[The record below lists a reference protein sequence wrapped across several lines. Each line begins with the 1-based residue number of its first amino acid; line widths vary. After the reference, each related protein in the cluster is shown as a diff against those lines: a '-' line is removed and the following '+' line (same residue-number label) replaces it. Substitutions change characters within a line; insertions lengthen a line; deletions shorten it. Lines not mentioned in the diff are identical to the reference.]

1 MLLYWIWL
9 SELKNVSLLQKH
21 RLLEK
26 FGSPEELYHTDR
38 AVLQN
43 LDISQSVQ
51 QALQEKDLRPA
62 ERILRACADLEI
74 GLLPLTDVAYATKL
88 RNTTDA
94 PLLLYYK
101 GILPDWESRPFVG
114 IVGTRKATAYGLQT
128 ARQMGRQI
136 ASSGGVV
143 VSGCAAGGDAAAMW
157 GALEA
162 NAPVVGILGGGVDVV
177 YPAQNRKLFQAILSQ
192 GGCLFSEYPPGS
204 EPLPWHFPERNRIIS
219 GLSNGILVVEAPK
232 KSGTLITARHALE
245 QGRDVFVVPGNINTA
260 SCEGSNLLLQE
271 GAMAVLSG
279 WDVLCTY
286 EYLYPGKLTPRLKTH
301 DFNRGQ
307 MNTNVAQN
315 PVTPAPDMEKR
326 EKTRKKLVDKQ
337 PISSYSVLENKEI
350 VLTEIEQTVLAQLT
364 TEPQEPA
371 ELIAKLSLPAGK
383 VLSALTMLT
392 VKGIV
397 RKHPGGRI
405 SIL

>member
-1 MLLYWIWL
+1 MLLHWIWL
-9 SELKNVSLLQKH
+9 SELKISLLQKH

-26 FGSPEELYHTDR
+26 FGSPEELYLTDG
-38 AVLQN
+38 AALQN
-43 LDISQSVQ
+43 LGISQSIRE
-51 QALQEKDLRPA
+51 ALQEKDLRPA
-62 ERILRACADLEI
+62 ERILRTCTDKKV
-74 GLLPLTDVAYATKL
+74 GLLPLTDLAYPTKL

-101 GILPDWESRPFVG
+101 GILPDWESRPFIG
-114 IVGTRKATAYGLQT
+114 IVGTRKATAYGQQT

-136 ASSGGVV
+136 AASGGIV

-162 NAPVVGILGGGVDVV
+162 GCPVVGILGCGVDVV
-177 YPAQNRKLFQAILSQ
+177 YPVENRKLFQVILDE
-192 GGCLFSEYPPGS
+192 GGCLFSEYPPGA

-219 GLSNGILVVEAPK
+219 GLSSGVLVVEAPK
-232 KSGTLITARHALE
+232 RSGALITARHALE
-245 QGRDVFVVPGNINTA
+245 QGRDVFVVPGNINIA

-271 GAMAVLSG
+271 GATAVLSG

-286 EYLYPGKLTPRLKTH
+286 EYLYPGKLTPNLKTPY
-301 DFNRGQ
+301 FTGERSYA
-307 MNTNVAQN
+307 NVAQN
-315 PVTPAPDMEKR
+315 PVTPVSDAENR
-326 EKTRKKLVDKQ
+326 ERTRKKPVDKP

-350 VLTEIEQTVLAQLT
+350 VLTEAEQAVLAQLT
-364 TEPQEPA
+364 PEPQEPA

-397 RKHPGGRI
+397 RKHPGGRV